1 MEVILMVKLS
11 GESDTILLD
20 LDDTFVKTED
30 LLRRMLKAEGLTVPT
45 DESVYMLRWRNKDV
59 YSEIM
64 EEIFSNYENLDE
76 KDYTDGA
83 LEALNLLKTEYN
95 VIFCSCYLNEAERVS
110 KKRLADNLE
119 TPIIL
124 VDSSDFSKSSVDSKG
139 KIIIDDSIE
148 VLQNSKAKLKLQMF
162 NRYNT
167 CGLTYREYL
176 VGDHLIKNLSEAVDY
191 LIGGDI
197 DDKCKNFRGTLYPRI

>member
-30 LLRRMLKAEGLTVPT
+30 LFRRMIKAE
-45 DESVYMLRWRNKDV
+45 
-59 YSEIM
+59 
-64 EEIFSNYENLDE
+64 DE

-95 VIFCSCYLNEAERVS
+95 VIFCSCYLNESERAS
-110 KKRLADNLE
+110 KKRLAESLE

-139 KIIIDDSIE
+139 KIVIDDSIE

-197 DDKCKNFRGTLYPRI
+197 NDKCKNFRRTLYPRI